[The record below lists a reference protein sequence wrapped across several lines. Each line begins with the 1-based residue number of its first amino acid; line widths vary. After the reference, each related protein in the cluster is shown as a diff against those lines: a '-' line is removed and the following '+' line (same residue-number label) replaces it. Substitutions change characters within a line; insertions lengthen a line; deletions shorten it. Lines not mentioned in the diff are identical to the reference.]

1 MSAAT
6 EIVQIVVTITGI
18 GVAAQVVADRLQIPS
33 VLFLVV
39 AGVVV
44 GPEGVGLIRPAVFG
58 DALPAIVGL
67 SVAIIVFEGAFH
79 IHVDRLREAP
89 RETLRLV
96 TVGAFASLVGTA
108 AVVRYVLGGTWGVAL
123 LVGSL
128 LVATGPTVITPFMNI
143 VPVRERVATTLET
156 EGVVNDVTAAI
167 LALVMFEYV
176 LLGSSGLPRLVRTFA
191 VRLSLGVAV
200 GCIVA
205 TLVWYLLSHVSLS
218 TENAPQNARLITL
231 VAALSA
237 YGLAETAAAATGIAG
252 ALGSEAGI
260 AAVAA
265 AGFVLGNVP
274 LPYRD
279 QIEQFKGDLTLLVLS
294 FVFITLASLLTL
306 DDLAALGL
314 RGFVAVVAIAALVRP
329 ALVLLCTVG
338 DRFTTAERLY
348 ISAIGPRG
356 IIPASVATLFAL
368 ELRPENPGAAT
379 ILVGTVFLVIFATVV
394 IEGGLA
400 RHIAQALN
408 VIPMRA
414 IIVGGGRVGRALAER
429 LEDRGEEVLVVESDE
444 AVIERLRREGFS
456 VKRGDGTDHEV
467 LEAVGAGNAKVIAA
481 ATADDDVN
489 LLIGQLAR
497 NTFGVE
503 TVVARVNSPDN
514 VDAFEN
520 LDIEAISSGMSIA
533 WSMDNVIER
542 PGIARWMTELDR
554 EGDVQEVE
562 VTTDSI
568 VDETVAEL
576 QDELPDDCHLALITR
591 DGNNR
596 LPHPED
602 RIERGDHLT
611 FIGRKAAV
619 RDALDYCETDGR

>member
-6 EIVQIVVTITGI
+6 ETVRIVVTITGI

-128 LVATGPTVITPFMNI
+128 LVATGPTVITPIMTI

-156 EGVVNDVTAAI
+156 EGVVNDVTAAV

-176 LLGSSGLPRLVRTFA
+176 LLGSSGLPTLVRTFA

-306 DDLAALGL
+306 EDLAALGL
-314 RGFVAVVAIAALVRP
+314 RGLVAVVAIAALVRP

-456 VKRGDGTDHEV
+456 VKRGDGTDREV

>member
-128 LVATGPTVITPFMNI
+128 LVATGPTVITPIMNI

-176 LLGSSGLPRLVRTFA
+176 LLGSSGLPTLVRTFA

-314 RGFVAVVAIAALVRP
+314 RGLVAVVAIAALVRP

-456 VKRGDGTDHEV
+456 VKRGDGTDREV

-576 QDELPDDCHLALITR
+576 QDDLPDDCHLALITR